1 MKNGIEQRERK
12 EKKGEMQIGQREEK
26 KGMRRKKGGRTERK
40 EEIKCKE
47 IYEIRKG
54 K

>member
-26 KGMRRKKGGRTERK
+26 KRYEAKEGG
-40 EEIKCKE
+40 
-47 IYEIRKG
+47 
-54 K
+54 